1 MARIHAIANQKGGVG
16 KTTTAIN
23 LAASLAAL
31 GRRVLLVDLDP
42 QANASSG
49 VGWRQS
55 TEAPSIYTCLV
66 EGAAAAN
73 AVVTTEMKNLS
84 LLPSSRDLAGAE
96 VELVMLER
104 REYRLRDALQGI
116 APSYDIVLLDCP
128 PSLGLLTL
136 NALCAAD
143 GAVIPMQCEYFALE
157 GVTELVATLQRVKSY
172 LNPSIGITGVVLTM
186 YENRTNLARSVEE
199 EIRKYFQERVFRT
212 VIPRN
217 VRLAEAPS
225 FGKPAILYD
234 IRSKGAECYLQLAK
248 EFLQDEKALGTQRVG
263 AGTGS
268 AHSDSPG

>member
-1 MARIHAIANQKGGVG
+1 MPRTYAIANQKGGVG

-49 VGWRQS
+49 VGCRQS
-55 TEAPSIYTCLV
+55 TDSKGIYDCLV
-66 EGAAAAN
+66 TGTPAAGLIVA
-73 AVVTTEMKNLS
+73 TSMKNLS

-96 VELVMLER
+96 IELVGLER
-104 REYRLRDALQGI
+104 REFRLREALQPVESG
-116 APSYDIVLLDCP
+116 YDIILLDCP

-136 NALCAAD
+136 NALCAAE

-157 GVTELVATLQRVKSY
+157 GVTELVATLKRVKAY
-172 LNPSIGITGVVLTM
+172 LNPAIEITGVVLTM

-199 EIRKYFQERVFRT
+199 EIRKYFQHRVFQT

-234 IRSKGAECYLQLAK
+234 IKSRGADSYLQLAR
-248 EFLQDEKALGTQRVG
+248 EFAQDEKAHGTERAG
-263 AGTGS
+263 AGT
-268 AHSDSPG
+268 